1 MMSGFQRGFGIFGM
15 WRSGRDLKKVLVL
28 GGSGMLGCALVE
40 ELSRQKS
47 LQVSVTF
54 RSSRAKDGLFLDAST
69 TSPGDL
75 GNLLQ
80 GQDFVLNA
88 IGITKPYIRD
98 DHAGEIARA
107 VRVNISF
114 PLALAE
120 AAEKTGARVLQI
132 ATDCVFQGTSSQPYL
147 ETSPHDATDV
157 YGKTKSL
164 GEIPSAAM
172 RHLRGSIIGREQGR
186 KTFLVEWFCS
196 QPKGAVL
203 KGFED
208 HQWNGLTTRAFARIC
223 AGIIRENPQLPPVL
237 HLVPQDRVS
246 KYELLHI
253 FREVFRRE
261 DLTVEKA
268 RSGKPVNRIL
278 ASLHPGLNESLWKA
292 AGYPEVPTIRQMVE
306 ELSSAVSP

>member
-1 MMSGFQRGFGIFGM
+1 MT
-15 WRSGRDLKKVLVL
+15 KVLVL
-28 GGSGMLGCALVE
+28 GGSGMLGHAMSE
-40 ELSRQKS
+40 ELAKHKS
-47 LQVSVTF
+47 LKVSATF
-54 RSSRAKDGLFLDAST
+54 RTPGVKDGLLLDAST
-69 TSPGDL
+69 IRPGEM
-75 GNLLQ
+75 GSLLQ

-98 DHAGEIARA
+98 DKAGEIARA
-107 VRVNISF
+107 VRVNVSF

-120 AAEKTGARVLQI
+120 AAEKMGVRVLQI
-132 ATDCVFQGTSSQPYL
+132 ATDCVFQGISSQPYL

-172 RHLRGSIIGREQGR
+172 RHLRGSIIGREKGR

-223 AGIIRENPQLPPVL
+223 AGIIRENPPLPPVL

-246 KYELLHI
+246 KYELLRI

-261 DLTVEKA
+261 DLTVEKTQ
-268 RSGKPVNRIL
+268 SGKPINRL
-278 ASLHPGLNESLWKA
+278 LGSLHPGLNESLWKA